1 MVKYS
6 ILVPVYNVEQYLSKC
21 LDSIVNQEFKSEDFE
36 VILVDD
42 GSSDSSGQI
51 CDSYSDRYGNVTV
64 VHQDNKGLLMARYA
78 GVINSVGQYL
88 VFIDSDDYID
98 GSFLSVIDKHI
109 DSLSPDFMVYGYI
122 EERDT
127 KSRRCP
133 VTDREYEVIG
143 KTDFIDRFVRT
154 DGLNSIWNKVVR
166 ADILRENAEEV
177 YGFPT
182 NIGED
187 KIQTAFL
194 IKYSERIAFL
204 GDCPY
209 HYVLRD
215 SSIAHH
221 KSENDISKMISV
233 YDRVRTILEDVINS
247 ENMSEEKQKETMR
260 LYDRVSLSGI
270 LDHVYKYD
278 KRDDLTAA
286 TKSMSLERIKV
297 DNSEFFAGKRHLISD
312 LKLYNRVRYRLLME
326 NRFVSLI
333 RIDRMLW
340 KIQSITGMR

>member
-1 MVKYS
+1 MIKYS
-6 ILVPVYNVEQYLSKC
+6 ILVPVYNVEQYLPKC
-21 LDSIVNQEFKSEDFE
+21 IDSIMNQNFQSEDYE

-42 GSSDSSGQI
+42 GATDSSGQI
-51 CDSYSDRYGNVTV
+51 CDSYSDRYSNVTV

-109 DSLSPDFMVYGYI
+109 DSLGPDFLVYGYL

-127 KSRRCP
+127 KIRRCP

-177 YGFPT
+177 YDFPT

-187 KIQTAFL
+187 KLQTAFL
-194 IKYSERIAFL
+194 IKYSEHIAFL

-233 YDRVRTILEDVINS
+233 YERVRIILEDVIKS
-247 ENMSEEKQKETMR
+247 ENMTEEKQKEIMR
-260 LYDRVSLSGI
+260 LYDSVSLSGI

-278 KRDDLTAA
+278 KRDDLAA
-286 TKSMSLERIKV
+286 ENKCRSLERIKTE
-297 DNSEFFAGKRHLISD
+297 NFKFFVEKQDLISD
-312 LKLYNRVRYRLLME
+312 LKLYNRVRYRLLMG
-326 NRFVSLI
+326 NRFTSLI
-333 RIDRMLW
+333 TLDRVLW
-340 KIQSITGMR
+340 ITQRITGIR